1 MTAPGF
7 DQVPACWVC
16 GGTAF
21 VAVHEAVFELSIYA
35 QQDPELAAY
44 SGARVTLQRCRACGF
59 AQPAALPSLPGFF
72 DRMYDQRWADDW
84 IAGEHDAG
92 YKDWIFADIL
102 AALKQRVTAGR
113 GRALLDVGAH
123 AGRFLRLARE
133 AGWDGEG
140 LELNPKTAA
149 YAAQASGAVVHQGN
163 IHTFTP
169 ARCYDAVTL
178 TDVLEHVPRPLEV
191 LARVRAFLCSGGWL
205 AIKVPNGPSQRVKE
219 TLRARLR
226 PSYRATLADNLVHVN
241 HFSAASLARALT
253 AAGFH
258 DVTVLAAAP
267 ELPEDPARARL
278 SPSTWLAAGRMG
290 RLAAYHVARAL
301 PGGAASPLAFNLQAY
316 GRRD

>member
-1 MTAPGF
+1 MAPF

-16 GGTAF
+16 GGGSF
-21 VAVHEAVFELSIYA
+21 VPVHEAIFELSIYG

-44 SGARVTLQRCRACGF
+44 SGARVTLQRCRGCGF
-59 AQPAALPSLPGFF
+59 AQPAALPALPRYF

-84 IAGEHDAG
+84 IAGEHDAA
-92 YKDWIFADIL
+92 YKDRIFADIL
-102 AALKQRVTAGR
+102 ASLGDRVTGS
-113 GRALLDVGAH
+113 RALLDVGAH
-123 AGRFLRLARE
+123 AGRFLRLARA
-133 AGWDGEG
+133 AGWNAEG

-149 YAAQASGAVVHQGN
+149 YAAQRSGVPVHQGN

-191 LARVRAFLCSGGWL
+191 LTRARTFICPGGWL
-205 AIKVPNGPSQRVKE
+205 AIKVPNGPAQRVKE

-241 HFSAASLARALT
+241 HFSAASLARALA
-253 AAGFH
+253 AAGFR
-258 DVTVLAAAP
+258 DVTVMAAAP
-267 ELPEDPARARL
+267 ELPGDGTAGRLGHLGRL
-278 SPSTWLAAGRMG
+278 S
-290 RLAAYHVARAL
+290 AYHVARTL
-301 PGGAASPLAFNLQAY
+301 PGGATSPLAFNLQAY

>member
-1 MTAPGF
+1 MTAPRF
-7 DQVPACWVC
+7 EAVPACWVC
-16 GGTAF
+16 GAGVFAP
-21 VAVHEAVFELSIYA
+21 VHQAVFELSIYA

-44 SGARVTLQRCRACGF
+44 SGAGVTLQRCRGCGF
-59 AQPAALPSLPGFF
+59 AQPAALPALPNFF

-84 IAGEHDAG
+84 IAGEHDGA
-92 YKDWIFADIL
+92 YKDQIFTDIL
-102 AALKQRVTAGR
+102 RALGQRRGR

-123 AGRFLRLARE
+123 AGRFLRLARA
-133 AGWDGEG
+133 AGWDAEG

-149 YAAQASGAVVHQGN
+149 YAAQVSGAPVHQGN

-178 TDVLEHVPRPLEV
+178 TDVLEHVPYPLDV
-191 LARVRAFLCSGGWL
+191 LTRLRAFLCPGGWL
-205 AIKVPNGPSQRVKE
+205 SIKVPNGPSQRLKE

-241 HFSAASLARALT
+241 HFSAASLARALA

-267 ELPEDPARARL
+267 EVFGGSALRHLDRL
-278 SPSTWLAAGRMG
+278 A
-290 RLAAYHVARAL
+290 RLAAFRVARVI

>member
-1 MTAPGF
+1 MAPPF
-7 DQVPACWVC
+7 EQVPACWVC
-16 GGTAF
+16 GGAAF
-21 VAVHEAVFELSIYA
+21 VPVHEAIFELSIYG

-59 AQPAALPSLPGFF
+59 AQPAALPALPRYF

-84 IAGEHDAG
+84 IAGEHDAA
-92 YKDWIFADIL
+92 YKDRIFADIL
-102 AALKQRVTAGR
+102 ASLGDRVTG

-123 AGRFLRLARE
+123 AGRFLRLARA
-133 AGWDGEG
+133 AGWNAEG

-149 YAAQASGAVVHQGN
+149 YAAQRSGAPVHQGN

-191 LARVRAFLCSGGWL
+191 LTRARTYLCAGGWL
-205 AIKVPNGPSQRVKE
+205 AIKVPNGPAQRVKE

-241 HFSAASLARALT
+241 HFSAASLARALA
-253 AAGFH
+253 AAGFR
-258 DVTVLAAAP
+258 DVTVMAAAP
-267 ELPEDPARARL
+267 ELPGDGTAGRLGHLGRL
-278 SPSTWLAAGRMG
+278 S
-290 RLAAYHVARAL
+290 AYHVARTL